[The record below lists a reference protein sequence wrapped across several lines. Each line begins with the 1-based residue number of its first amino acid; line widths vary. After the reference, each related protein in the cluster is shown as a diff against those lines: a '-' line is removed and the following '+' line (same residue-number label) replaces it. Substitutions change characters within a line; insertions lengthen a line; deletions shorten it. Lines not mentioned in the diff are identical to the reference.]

1 MFDILGDLLSVA
13 ALVLSIFITIIAIF
27 LIVAL
32 STPIDPEDTYKYRN
46 F

>member
-1 MFDILGDLLSVA
+1 MIDILYSLRDYIIIA
-13 ALVLSIFITIIAIF
+13 LSIFITIIAIF

-32 STPIDPEDTYKYRN
+32 STPIDPEDSYKYRN